1 VSKKIIQSKILE
13 NTELV
18 KDIFR
23 LVLLVEEGT
32 DNMNPG
38 QFVNVYLD
46 NKSMLLPRPISICS
60 YKDRELA
67 LVYKI
72 VGKGTQE
79 LAEYQP
85 GQSLRVSTSQGNGFQ
100 QDHLFSTLAEKPGPK
115 TIALVGGGV
124 GVPPLISLAT
134 TLGKKQEGLVDAK
147 IIAILGFQEEPF
159 LVSEFQA
166 LCDEVYVATD
176 EGTSGF
182 HGTVLD
188 LMKEKKLK
196 PDYCLACGPK
206 PMLKALWSYC
216 DKAAIPLQVSMEERM
231 GCGYGACVGCTCKT
245 KVNAGGEGEQVSII
259 NKKVC
264 TDGPVFMGNEVV
276 WDE

>member
-1 VSKKIIQSKILE
+1 MSKKIIQSKILE

-18 KDIFR
+18 KEIYR
-23 LVLLVEEGT
+23 LVLQVEGT
-32 DNMNPG
+32 DHIKPG

-60 YKDRELA
+60 YKDREMT

-72 VGKGTQE
+72 VGRGTQE

-85 GQSLRVSTSQGNGFQ
+85 GQLLRVSTSQGNGFQ
-100 QDHLFSTLAEKPGPK
+100 LDHLFSTLAEKPEPK
-115 TIALVGGGV
+115 AIALVGGGV

-134 TLGKKQEGLVDAK
+134 ALGKKQGESVDAK
-147 IIAILGFQEEPF
+147 VIAILGFQEDPF

-176 EGTSGF
+176 KGTSGF

-196 PDYCLACGPK
+196 LDYCLACGPK

-216 DKAAIPLQVSMEERM
+216 DKAAVPLQVSMEERM

-245 KVNAGGEGEQVSII
+245 KANAGEEGEQVSII